1 MIPIGGIGKLEAKI
15 VIING
20 QGGAGKDTFINFCGK
35 YTQRTVCNISSVAPI
50 KEVAKMLDWN
60 GEKDKKGRKLLSDLK
75 RVSKE
80 YNNFPVKYML
90 YSIKRSIKDYGNPL
104 IFLHIREID
113 EITEIKEI
121 LSESIAL
128 IVIKDMDKHGNN
140 SDDDVYNYNYDH
152 IVYNNWSLENL
163 EHQACLFVKILDT
176 GGL

>member
-1 MIPIGGIGKLEAKI
+1 MMFTGGIGKVETKI

-90 YSIKRSIKDYGNPL
+90 YSIKRSIKDYDNPL

-121 LSESIAL
+121 LNEAFTL
-128 IVIKDMDKHGNN
+128 IIVNEHTEYGND
-140 SDDDVYNYNYDH
+140 SDDNIYDYDYDYTVLNYK
-152 IVYNNWSLENL
+152 SLEDL
-163 EHQACLFVKILDT
+163 EKRACLFVKMLDM
-176 GGL
+176 GDL